1 MTSAGSRERSR
12 LLGDLCALPGASWVL
27 ILGTFVNWFGR
38 FVVFF
43 LALYLTKR
51 GFSPAEAGSAI
62 ARVWD
67 WSIDRNPHERG
78 LE

>member
-1 MTSAGSRERSR
+1 VTSAGSRERSR

-62 ARVWD
+62 AAYGIG
-67 WSIDRNPHERG
+67 SIDRNPHERG

>member
-1 MTSAGSRERSR
+1 
-12 LLGDLCALPGASWVL
+12 VL